1 MDSSMFRP
9 YWGSSARHSRRVYDR
24 ARRWRTAVRFP
35 ANSSHKR
42 CVELTL
48 KGVLC
53 TRLAWPVHRPDGNTM
68 LMSPNKGETAVHGC
82 PCPGDMAVRM
92 REALI
97 CQQTNRPLPSSK
109 TLTFKMRLSAQP
121 FLWKWVLFALE
132 WKIFS
137 ISKAERLTS
146 FWYRG
151 LGELGNCLLIC
162 KIFF

>member
-9 YWGSSARHSRRVYDR
+9 YWGSSAWHSRRVYER
-24 ARRWRTAVRFP
+24 ARCWRTAVRFP

-53 TRLAWPVHRPDGNTM
+53 TRLQLAWPVHRPDGNTM

-92 REALI
+92 REALT

-109 TLTFKMRLSAQP
+109 NPHFQNEAKCTTFLVKM
-121 FLWKWVLFALE
+121 
-132 WKIFS
+132 
-137 ISKAERLTS
+137 S
-146 FWYRG
+146 F
-151 LGELGNCLLIC
+151 IC
-162 KIFF
+162 IRMKNHFHIKG